1 MYTEALIGLSG
12 LLTKRQDDMKLGGR
26 FVGRGGQSDQG
37 AKDEYGQDTLA
48 MSVKF
53 SKTTFKM
60 KLCYVMY
67 VHIYVCV
74 SLCEGHKIRNNVM
87 RKKEDVLRGGR
98 VIHMI

>member
-1 MYTEALIGLSG
+1 
-12 LLTKRQDDMKLGGR
+12 MKLGGI
-26 FVGRGGQSDQG
+26 FVGRSGQLDQG

-48 MSVKF
+48 MFVKF

-67 VHIYVCV
+67 VCIYVCV
-74 SLCEGHKIRNNVM
+74 SLCEGHEIINNVT
-87 RKKEDVLRGGR
+87 RKEEDVLRRGG